1 MRGLLAVSH
10 HGLVNSHRI
19 VTGPEDLEGGW
30 FVIDDE
36 VEHLEDVEWQ
46 RPRRGQPAV
55 PDTERTV
62 IRAGAHTFIVGET
75 VELAEGAVLDTGF
88 RNTVRRYWRT
98 SIVLVVSPLAFWLL
112 HLVHLGWLDDGG
124 EVRRRIVFAIA
135 TVPIVLVAVAL
146 WSALTRS
153 PHGKVTR
160 AMAGWRM
167 RGDYDRQRRGS
178 AG

>member
-1 MRGLLAVSH
+1 VS
-10 HGLVNSHRI
+10 SPRI

-55 PDTERTV
+55 PDAERTV
-62 IRAGAHTFIVGET
+62 LRAGAHTFTVGDT
-75 VELAEGAVLDTGF
+75 VELAEGAVLDIGF
-88 RNTVRRYWRT
+88 RDAVRRYWRT
-98 SIVLVVSPLAFWLL
+98 SIVLVVSTLAFLLL
-112 HLVHLGWLDDGG
+112 HLVHVGWLDDGG
-124 EVRRRIVFAIA
+124 EVRRRMAFAIA
-135 TVPIVLVAVAL
+135 TVPIVLVALAL
-146 WSALTRS
+146 WSVLTRS

-167 RGDYDRQRRGS
+167 RGDHDRQRGDAAS
-178 AG
+178 